1 MDFHLKQW
9 RNQHESEEQQPY
21 SSAAAAAAKI
31 PKIEPH
37 QTQTQPEPASG
48 YALPL
53 FVPEPNTK
61 VISSLSAFSES
72 TTPASATRFPSKIF
86 SFSTFL
92 VYDRHTNQESGS
104 LFLQFW
110 WVLIYYCIVWF
121 ISWVCSVFLGMGSF
135 FSLTQWQ
142 ELELQALIFRYM
154 LAGAAVPPELL
165 QPIKRSLLHSP
176 PYYFHHPL
184 QQYPACKY
192 LPRSG

>member
-21 SSAAAAAAKI
+21 SSAAAKI

-92 VYDRHTNQESGS
+92 VYDRHKPGKWES
-104 LFLQFW
+104 FLT
-110 WVLIYYCIVWF
+110 VLVGVNLLLCCMIY
-121 ISWVCSVFLGMGSF
+121 FLGLF
-135 FSLTQWQ
+135 CFS
-142 ELELQALIFRYM
+142 RN
-154 LAGAAVPPELL
+154 GELL
-165 QPIKRSLLHSP
+165 QLDSV
-176 PYYFHHPL
+176 
-184 QQYPACKY
+184 A
-192 LPRSG
+192 GA

>member
-1 MDFHLKQW
+1 MSQRNSSPILLLLPLLPRYQKLSPIKRKHSL
-9 RNQHESEEQQPY
+9 NQHLGMLSLCLYLNQTPK
-21 SSAAAAAAKI
+21 SSAACQHFLNLQ
-31 PKIEPH
+31 H
-37 QTQTQPEPASG
+37 QL
-48 YALPL
+48 LPPDFPVRFFLSLL
-53 FVPEPNTK
+53 FLFMT
-61 VISSLSAFSES
+61 
-72 TTPASATRFPSKIF
+72 
-86 SFSTFL
+86 
-92 VYDRHTNQESGS
+92 DTNQESGS

>member
-1 MDFHLKQW
+1 MKVSAKAIKEPTEASAESFQQTFSSHKPNPKPTQKKIRRDINKNQPKPFSMDFHLKQW

-21 SSAAAAAAKI
+21 SSAAAKI

-92 VYDRHTNQESGS
+92 VYDRHKPGKWESFLTVLVGVNLIIIVLYD
-104 LFLQFW
+104 LFLGS
-110 WVLIYYCIVWF
+110 VL
-121 ISWVCSVFLGMGSF
+121 F
-135 FSLTQWQ
+135 F
-142 ELELQALIFRYM
+142 
-154 LAGAAVPPELL
+154 
-165 QPIKRSLLHSP
+165 
-176 PYYFHHPL
+176 
-184 QQYPACKY
+184 
-192 LPRSG
+192 